1 MAKKVKKSDAYLRGY
16 RDGKKLGYAMAF
28 QQCLAHLRANLESD
42 YSYARSQL
50 HHFVDSYGPKHLKQ
64 TDEVTE

>member
-1 MAKKVKKSDAYLRGY
+1 MAKKMEKSKAYLRGY
-16 RDGKKLGYAMAF
+16 NDGKTAGHAMAF

-64 TDEVTE
+64 TNEATE